1 MKPTSLTPKMLRQR
15 KFLLGLPVLLIPFM
29 TLLFWSLG
37 GGKGNAA
44 KAETPKGFNNQLP
57 QAVLPGKNDL
67 NKLSYYNQAKVDSQK
82 RQQALQSDPYAKLA
96 ADSVRKSAGFAGLN
110 KFGNTKVNG
119 FSGDPGAG
127 EVKIYQQLAALQ
139 TAMNKPAAVP
149 VTTTP
154 VVKTYEPIQKPAED
168 PDLKQM
174 NGLLEKVLD
183 IQHPERMK
191 DKQVR
196 SPQPEKRFAA
206 IPAVVEGNQKVVSGT
221 VVKLRLLDSAMINGQ
236 PIPKGTLLYGAGNL
250 YNQRLTITIKNIGL
264 GNTILPVDLT
274 VFDKNDALEGISV
287 PEAVTG
293 DAIKDGTDEGVQS
306 MELMNLDGSMGAQAA
321 TAGINTAKSLFS
333 KKIKRV
339 KGKIKGGHL
348 VLLRDNKQMNQI
360 TTKK

>member
-1 MKPTSLTPKMLRQR
+1 MKTTSLSPQQLRQR
-15 KFLLGLPVLLIPFM
+15 KFLLALPILVIPFL
-29 TLLFWSLG
+29 TLMFWSLG
-37 GGKGNAA
+37 GGKSNAA

-82 RQQALQSDPYAKLA
+82 RQQALQSDPYAKWA
-96 ADSVRKSAGFAGLN
+96 ADSAGKSAAFSGLN
-110 KFGNTKVNG
+110 KMNSNKTGG

-127 EVKIYQQLAALQ
+127 EARIYQQLTALQ
-139 TAMNKPAAVP
+139 TVMNKPAAVP
-149 VTTTP
+149 ATTITTP
-154 VVKTYEPIQKPAED
+154 KPNAPMTKPTED
-168 PDLKQM
+168 PELQQM

-191 DKQVR
+191 DKQTT
-196 SPQPEKRFAA
+196 PTQPEQQFAA
-206 IPAVVEGNQKVVSGT
+206 IPAVVAGNQKVVSGT
-221 VVKLRLLDSAMINGQ
+221 VVKLKLLDSAVINAQ
-236 PIPKGTLLYGAGNL
+236 TIPKGTLIYGAGNL

-293 DAIKDGTDEGVQS
+293 DALKDGSDAGLQS
-306 MELMNLDGSMGAQAA
+306 LQLMSLDGSMGAQAA

-339 KGKIKGGHL
+339 KGKVKDGHL
-348 VLLRDNKQMNQI
+348 VLLRDNKRKSSNQ
-360 TTKK
+360 

>member
-1 MKPTSLTPKMLRQR
+1 MKTTTSLSPQQRRQR
-15 KFLLGLPVLLIPFM
+15 KFLLGLPVLVIPFLM
-29 TLLFWSLG
+29 LMFWSLG
-37 GGKGNAA
+37 GGEGNTA

-82 RQQALQSDPYAKLA
+82 RQQALQSDPYAKRA
-96 ADSVRKSAGFAGLN
+96 ADSIGKSAAFSGLN
-110 KFGNTKVNG
+110 KMNSNKVGG

-127 EVKIYQQLAALQ
+127 EAKIYQQLAALQ

-149 VTTTP
+149 TTTVATP
-154 VVKTYEPIQKPAED
+154 KANIATPKPTED
-168 PDLKQM
+168 PELKQM
-174 NGLLEKVLD
+174 NSLLEKVLD

-191 DKQVR
+191 DKQPAT
-196 SPQPEKRFAA
+196 PQSEKQFAA

-221 VVKLRLLDSAMINGQ
+221 VVKLKLLDSAVINGHT
-236 PIPKGTLLYGAGNL
+236 IPKGTLLYGAGNL

-293 DAIKDGTDEGVQS
+293 DALKDGSDAGVQS
-306 MELMNLDGSMGAQAA
+306 MELMSLDGSMGAQAA

-339 KGKIKGGHL
+339 KGKIKNGHL
-348 VLLRDNKQMNQI
+348 VLLRDNKR
-360 TTKK
+360 K

>member
-1 MKPTSLTPKMLRQR
+1 MKTTSLSPQMLRQR
-15 KFLLGLPVLLIPFM
+15 KFLLGLPVLVIPFM

-67 NKLSYYNQAKVDSQK
+67 NKLSFYNQAKVDSQK
-82 RQQALQSDPYAKLA
+82 RQQALQSDPYARQA
-96 ADSVRKSAGFAGLN
+96 ADSARKSAGLSGLN
-110 KFGNTKVNG
+110 KFSSVKGNG

-127 EVKIYQQLAALQ
+127 EAKIYQQLAALQ
-139 TAMNKPAAVP
+139 TAMNKP
-149 VTTTP
+149 TP
-154 VVKTYEPIQKPAED
+154 VSPTPSPVKSSESIQKPAED
-168 PDLKQM
+168 PELKQM
-174 NGLLEKVLD
+174 NGLLEKVLE
-183 IQHPERMK
+183 IQHPNRIKEK
-191 DKQVR
+191 TDQTAV
-196 SPQPEKRFAA
+196 PEKRFQA

-236 PIPKGTLLYGAGNL
+236 LIPKGTLLYGAGNL

-293 DAIKDGTDEGVQS
+293 DALKDGTDEGVQS
-306 MELMNLDGSMGAQAA
+306 MELMSLDGSMGAQAA

-339 KGKIKGGHL
+339 KGKIKNGHL
-348 VLLRDNKQMNQI
+348 VLLRDNKR
-360 TTKK
+360 K